1 MIIRFFV
8 MDQFDFGKKS
18 EDCIAGFS
26 YRLPA
31 CDHSFLFR
39 SWLLKSKNLLFR
51 YSNLYQLSLIFV
63 YPVAVFLLLFVNWIV
78 LSGKFDAF
86 HLGLGVL
93 SCLIVTILSQDLL
106 YHDRT
111 KGLKARLIEAWA
123 FIRYLPWII
132 WEVVKANLHVLKL
145 AVTQK
150 GYEEMSPRVVT
161 FETYLKT
168 DFAKFVLANSI
179 TLTPGTITMLIRGD
193 VFHVHTMSQFLEDD
207 LLTGAIERKVAEV
220 FEPEVLKKA

>member
-1 MIIRFFV
+1 MYPIAVFF
-8 MDQFDFGKKS
+8 
-18 EDCIAGFS
+18 
-26 YRLPA
+26 
-31 CDHSFLFR
+31 
-39 SWLLKSKNLLFR
+39 LLF
-51 YSNLYQLSLIFV
+51 L
-63 YPVAVFLLLFVNWIV
+63 NWIV

-86 HLGLGVL
+86 HLGLGLVSCAIVAFL
-93 SCLIVTILSQDLL
+93 SHDLL
-106 YHDRT
+106 YHERS
-111 KGLKARLIEAWA
+111 KGLRCRLIEAWA

-145 AVTQK
+145 ATTRK

-220 FEPEVLKKA
+220 FEPEVLKKG